1 MPDHS
6 KSRAPYGVRTSGPS
20 CGTWLTASTPP
31 VSFRHRV
38 VGSKPVGVRSRQLI
52 SLIKAA
58 ICLAPSPATRRFSAI
73 PTLLS
78 SIVLVLAVGFSRVVL
93 GVHYPSD
100 ILAGWALAISWAQRS
115 WSPRGC

>member
-1 MPDHS
+1 MATEWVGNAGPLEEPS
-6 KSRAPYGVRTSGPS
+6 AVWRADERAKL
-20 CGTWLTASTPP
+20 GTWLTASTPA

-78 SIVLVLAVGFSRVVL
+78 TSVA
-93 GVHYPSD
+93 
-100 ILAGWALAISWAQRS
+100 LAG
-115 WSPRGC
+115 P